1 MTKDNEIGATGT
13 IGLEC
18 PGAVGVKDTELL
30 DALIEAHRQVDILL
44 AMVITRD
51 RTFRPTQSTLWPE
64 IVRRAELINKHHGG
78 QRDRIRERRSHDPA
92 R

>member
-1 MTKDNEIGATGT
+1 MTKDNEIGATGS

-18 PGAVGVKDTELL
+18 PGAVGETRHTELL
-30 DALIEAHRQVDILL
+30 DALIEAHRQVDTLL

-51 RTFRPTQSTLWPE
+51 RTFRPSQSALWPE

-78 QRDRIRERRSHDPA
+78 QRERHLTRSSGN